1 VDVVKGL
8 SVNYPEALWGGLIVM
23 NANADLQN
31 DRNHRAPLRWDL
43 CSRDQIA
50 SLAEQDAVV
59 VIPTGSTEQHGPHLP
74 VGTDAII
81 ASEIAT
87 RAVKRASDSVSV
99 LLLPAL
105 TYGSSQHH
113 MMFSGTLSLH
123 DDLFTSQLVEI
134 GNCLL
139 HHGFRRLLF
148 VNGHGGNAA
157 PLRLAIDRIRQG
169 TKREVYIVSS
179 TYWQLIAPTIIESR
193 QSHFGGIGHAGEV
206 ETSLML
212 ALYPHLVRAP
222 LPAGSWSQSP
232 QGWWCSEAWFGESKV
247 QLGFSLR
254 DDSPSGVLGDPS
266 TATAAFGH
274 RILAAAVEQTSKLI
288 VSISSWRY
296 DEFRK
301 MPPETECT

>member
-1 VDVVKGL
+1 VTNSNL
-8 SVNYPEALWGGLIVM
+8 L
-23 NANADLQN
+23 LQN
-31 DRNHRAPLRWDL
+31 SGTDKVPLHWDF

-50 SLAEQDAVV
+50 SLAKQDAVV
-59 VIPTGSTEQHGPHLP
+59 IIPTGATEQHGPHLP
-74 VGTDAII
+74 VGTDTII

-87 RAVKRASDSVSV
+87 GAVKRASDSVSV

-113 MMFSGTLSLH
+113 MMYSGTVSLH
-123 DDLFTSQLVEI
+123 DDLFISQLVEI

-157 PLRLAIDRIRQG
+157 PLRMAIDRIRQG

-193 QSHFGGIGHAGEV
+193 QSHSGGIGHAGEV

-212 ALYPHLVRAP
+212 ALYPQLVQTP
-222 LPAGSWSQSP
+222 LPSGSFSRSP
-232 QGWWCSEAWFGESKV
+232 EGWWCSEDWFGESKV

-254 DDSPSGVLGDPS
+254 DHGPSGVLGDPS

-288 VSISSWRY
+288 VSMSGWRY

-301 MPPETECT
+301 TTPGIESHEEDE